1 MTNVPHFDAH
11 DPEQQAA
18 WRQWVT
24 DSIVWIQEQ
33 VKHLHDCIERRTSET
48 KDLVA
53 QKAAS
58 AEELAESRHQQ
69 NIETL
74 QRIDQTVQ
82 MLTSFRENATQKEIE
97 EQAVAAERRRLAEE
111 KARRRSEFKSTAWKA
126 AEYAGAG
133 TIVTLAFAGIVAIAR
148 TLGL

>member
-1 MTNVPHFDAH
+1 MTNAPHFDAH
-11 DPEQQAA
+11 NPESQAA

-24 DSIVWIQEQ
+24 DSIVWIQDQ
-33 VKHLHDCIERRTSET
+33 VRHLHDCIERRTGET

-74 QRIDQTVQ
+74 QRVEATVQ
-82 MLTSFRENATQKEIE
+82 LLTSFRENATQKEIE
-97 EQAVAAERRRLAEE
+97 GQAITAERRRLADER
-111 KARRRSEFKSTAWKA
+111 ARRRSELRSTAWKVI
-126 AEYAGAG
+126 EYAGAG
-133 TIVTLAFAGIVAIAR
+133 GLVTLALAGIVSIAR
-148 TLGL
+148 ALGL